1 MEIDESETS
10 NEILWKDSHEHILRE
25 WKAISFIN
33 LWLHTTSSY
42 YYAKIHDMLT
52 YPVIVFTSVS
62 SAALFMGTDNDIL
75 KYMVSAVTLL
85 SSVLTVITRQM
96 RPGELYQE
104 YSNMARRYSALIR
117 HIHTC
122 LDLPIELRTP
132 PDKFIDKI
140 QIEIDTLSTTQLF
153 PPLYVMRLFEKKFGS
168 IEKKMF
174 GDDIAELLQQDIETM
189 QQERRIRRASSFFD
203 K

>member
-1 MEIDESETS
+1 MDGEQPENHGE
-10 NEILWKDSHEHILRE
+10 WKDSHERILRE
-25 WKAISFIN
+25 WKAVAFIN

-62 SAALFMGTDNDIL
+62 SAALFMGTDSNVL

-85 SSVLTVITRQM
+85 SSVLTVVTRQM

-104 YSNMARRYSALIR
+104 YSNMAKRYSALIR
-117 HIHTC
+117 HVHTC
-122 LDLPIELRTP
+122 LDLPMELRMP

-140 QIEIDTLSTTQLF
+140 QMEIETLSTTQMF
-153 PPLYVMRLFEKKFGS
+153 PPLCVMRLFEKKFGS

-189 QQERRIRRASSFFD
+189 QQERRIRRASTIFSQ